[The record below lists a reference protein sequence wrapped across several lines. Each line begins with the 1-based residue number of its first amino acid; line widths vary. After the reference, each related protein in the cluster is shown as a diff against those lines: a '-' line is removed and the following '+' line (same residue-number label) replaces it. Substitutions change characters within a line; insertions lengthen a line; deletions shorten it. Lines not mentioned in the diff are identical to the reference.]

1 MEPGNFVL
9 GDGETALAR
18 VSGSWRVQSDLTL
31 GVNGGSGMLRIEDL
45 GEVRSGSVSVGND
58 IGASGTA
65 SVSDA
70 GAQWS
75 ASGPLYVGKNGTGSL
90 DISLGQIRSVS
101 VEIGYSATSI
111 GTVTVQ
117 ELESLWH
124 FARPELDTGELT
136 VGRDGIGRMTLTHG
150 GQVGSTNAHVGAG
163 AGSGVV
169 EVGNYGIWQCGGDL
183 DVGPGDAGTGSGGV
197 TISDNGSINVNGAL
211 RLNRNGSLTLDK
223 GGWLS
228 VDQLLVN
235 GGTFNWRGGN
245 LDINESMDGN
255 VAVKPGRTIGG
266 FGTIYGD
273 VVNKGTVKGSLRIS
287 GNYTQ
292 HAGAIFE
299 SSVYDRYS
307 MFTGEPLGTRR
318 RLVVTGRARILGG
331 WVDPRKA
338 REDQAL
344 DRPYSILSAEGGL
357 SGRFDGV
364 IQPAVAKFDLAYGPN
379 DAYLIFRG
387 RNTYV
392 SQAATENQRAV
403 ASHFDAIGMS
413 ADGGDVSEILS
424 HLDLLA
430 QGELQQSFEQ
440 INPANYDAFTSAS
453 FDATRAYL
461 ASVAG
466 PHGFMSALPAWTS
479 ASNAGGGEAVSLAGG
494 EPLTLSTQ
502 GVATAPDSP
511 NRFSLWASGISGWS
525 GDDRSSRSSGYRV
538 FTGGVAVGG
547 DYRICPSLT
556 AGISLGYTQA
566 DVHWLDQAGDGDI
579 DTGYGSLYTH
589 WSEDGFWGDAIVGTG
604 VSWYDAR
611 RNISTFDRTADS
623 DFTGQQYFGRV
634 DGGHDWRIGKWTV
647 GPTASFQYLHSQQDA
662 FSETGADALNLQ
674 VDGRNASSLQSGLG
688 LRTAYTLDL
697 GGRRFTP
704 SARAAWL
711 HEYDNE
717 SRVIDASLPA
727 MSDAQFRVRGNA
739 PARDSAAIGLGLNAA
754 LTGDLALYVSWDMTL
769 PLDGPSIAASTLTG
783 GVQWRF

>member
-1 MEPGNFVL
+1 MKQMVAFHQ
-9 GDGETALAR
+9 AR
-18 VSGSWRVQSDLTL
+18 
-31 GVNGGSGMLRIEDL
+31 
-45 GEVRSGSVSVGND
+45 
-58 IGASGTA
+58 
-65 SVSDA
+65 
-70 GAQWS
+70 
-75 ASGPLYVGKNGTGSL
+75 
-90 DISLGQIRSVS
+90 
-101 VEIGYSATSI
+101 
-111 GTVTVQ
+111 
-117 ELESLWH
+117 
-124 FARPELDTGELT
+124 LT
-136 VGRDGIGRMTLTHG
+136 VGRDGMGKLVITHG
-150 GQVGSTNAHVGAG
+150 ASISSTNAHVGAG
-163 AGSGVV
+163 SGSGVV
-169 EVGNYGIWQCGGDL
+169 KAGNYGSWYCDGDL
-183 DVGPGDAGTGSGGV
+183 DVGPRDAGTGSGGV
-197 TISDNGSINVNGAL
+197 TISDTGDVHVNGAL

-245 LDINESMDGN
+245 LAINESMHGN
-255 VAVKPGRTIGG
+255 VAVKPGRTLGG

-273 VVNKGTVKGSLRIS
+273 VVNKGTIEGSLRIS

-292 HAGAIFE
+292 HADAIFE

-318 RLVVTGRARILGG
+318 QLVVTGRATILGG

-364 IQPAVAKFDLAYGPN
+364 LQPAVAKFDLAYGLN

-387 RNTYV
+387 RRTYA
-392 SQAATENQRAV
+392 SQAATENQRAI
-403 ASHFDAIGMS
+403 AAHLDTIGMS
-413 ADGGDVSEILS
+413 ADGDDVSEILS
-424 HLDLLA
+424 RLDLFA
-430 QGELQQSFEQ
+430 RGELRRSFEQ

-453 FDATRAYL
+453 FDSTRAYL
-461 ASVAG
+461 ASVAR
-466 PHGFMSALPAWTS
+466 PHGYMSASPALTS
-479 ASNAGGGEAVSLAGG
+479 APSAGGGEAVSLVSG
-494 EPLTLSTQ
+494 EPLTLATQ
-502 GVATAPDSP
+502 GVATAPDSQ
-511 NRFSLWASGISGWS
+511 NRVSLWASGISGW
-525 GDDRSSRSSGYRV
+525 GGEDRSSRSSGYRV

-556 AGISLGYTQA
+556 AGISLGYTHA
-566 DVHWLDQAGDGDI
+566 NVHWLDQAGGGDI
-579 DTGYGSLYTH
+579 DSGYGSLYTH
-589 WSEDGFWGDAIVGTG
+589 WSEDGFWGDAIAGTG

-647 GPTASFQYLHSQQDA
+647 GPTAAFQYLHSQQDA
-662 FSETGADALNLQ
+662 FSEGGADALNLQ
-674 VDGRNASSLQSGLG
+674 LDGRNASSLQSGLG

-697 GGRRFTP
+697 GGTRFTP

-717 SRVIDASLPA
+717 SRAIDALLPA
-727 MSDAQFRVRGNA
+727 MSDAQFRVQGNA
-739 PARDSAAIGLGLNAA
+739 PARDSAAIGLGLDAA
-754 LTGDLALYVSWDMTL
+754 LTRDLTLYVSWDLTL
-769 PLDGPSIAASTLTG
+769 PLDGPGIAASTLTG